1 MQIQTPPENVSKAFD
16 FFSFQIRSSS
26 IIMINFSKWSSGQV
40 KSSFCQTYRNFF
52 ALCSLIFRPK
62 SEQFHTT
69 KSFQETFLCCQF
81 FGGEKEGTFD
91 YPDKINPREVRK
103 LYRKHNICKSQLSA
117 EDSSA
122 TLNAVLTSLLTIF
135 CSKSK
140 FLELLLFF
148 RKKLFFS
155 HFFSRHVKCSFNN
168 LAYL

>member
-1 MQIQTPPENVSKAFD
+1 MQIQTPPEIVRKAFD

-26 IIMINFSKWSSGQV
+26 IIMINFSKWSWGQV
-40 KSSFCQTYRNFF
+40 KSSFCQTYRKFF
-52 ALCSLIFRPK
+52 ALCSLIFRSK

-69 KSFQETFLCCQF
+69 KSVQETFLCCQF
-81 FGGEKEGTFD
+81 FVGEKEGTFD
-91 YPDKINPREVRK
+91 NPDKINPREVRK

-148 RKKLFFS
+148 RKKTVFLTFILEACKVQF
-155 HFFSRHVKCSFNN
+155 
-168 LAYL
+168 